1 MRGWFI
7 IRETEKTYVI
17 TKDIN
22 SKNRVYLSKRNITKI
37 EEAIA

>member
-17 TKDIN
+17 SKDAN
-22 SKNRVYLSKRNITKI
+22 SKGTYNLSKKLIT
-37 EEAIA
+37 EIAEVK